1 MIKLG
6 IVQGRLIQS
15 PPGELQWFP
24 KDDWEKEF
32 FIASAIGLENI
43 ELIAERNHNSKNPIW
58 SDRGICKLLELSKR
72 NNVNIHTLC
81 NDHIVDYSLVKNS
94 SVLKQNLDLIERGQK
109 LNCNKFVLP
118 FFEESEINMKN
129 YVDFIDPIRII
140 AEACEK
146 SGMVLCLETIL
157 NGKELL
163 FLLKEIDH
171 NNIKVVFDT
180 GNRIAFGHNLFDD
193 IIMLNNKIE
202 HVHIKD
208 KNSNNE
214 NVLLGTG
221 LVNFLDVFK
230 ALKKINYK
238 KSYTFETQRGNSA
251 INTCKYNLNFV
262 NYFYSEA
269 FN

>member
-1 MIKLG
+1 MLKLG
-6 IVQGRLIQS
+6 IVQGRLIKA

-24 KDDWEKEF
+24 QKDWEKEF

-43 ELIAERNHNSKNPIW
+43 ELIAERILNKKNPIW
-58 SDRGICKLLELSKR
+58 SDTGISNLLDLSKK
-72 NNVNIHTLC
+72 NSVNIHTLC
-81 NDHIVDYSLVKNS
+81 NDHIVDFSLVDDP
-94 SVLKQNLDLIERGQK
+94 SVLRQNIDLIKQGKK
-109 LNCNKFVLP
+109 LGCNKYVLP
-118 FFEESEINMKN
+118 FFEKSEINMNN
-129 YVDFIDPIRII
+129 YKDFIDPIKII
-140 AEACEK
+140 ANACEN
-146 SGMVLCLETIL
+146 SDMILCLETIL

-163 FLLKEIDH
+163 FLLKELDH
-171 NNIKVVFDT
+171 DNIRVVFDT

-193 IIMLNNKIE
+193 IVLLGNKIE

-208 KNSNNE
+208 KNISNE

-230 ALKKINYK
+230 ALKKINYN
-238 KSYTFETQRGNSA
+238 KSYTFETNRGNNP
-251 INTCKYNLNFV
+251 INTCKYNINVV